1 MVINESPGL
10 NRTARLAGR
19 TTSRASKTAG
29 PRKKA
34 VEIAAIVSA
43 RRSKGPCSA
52 GRQQALHLPATA
64 TTRPAACPEPGLAF
78 VVAEPAG
85 PMLGLVHHAVVAAM
99 SFTVAPITG
108 PLDSRD
114 YSATDQQAH
123 QRGAN
128 YGSGPM
134 PHDGARPSS
143 HPRSPSLPLY
153 RGFVGGRLATR
164 LGSAGRAPFGGA
176 WLIRCAHHYLL
187 LLLLPSPH
195 LRTGNS
201 HDPLT
206 I

>member
-19 TTSRASKTAG
+19 TTSRASKTADR
-29 PRKKA
+29 PAKKA
-34 VEIAAIVSA
+34 VEIAVPAIVWP

-52 GRQQALHLPATA
+52 GRPQALHLPATA

-85 PMLGLVHHAVVAAM
+85 PMLGPVHHAVVAAM
-99 SFTVAPITG
+99 SITVAPITG

-114 YSATDQQAH
+114 YSAADQQAH

-134 PHDGARPSS
+134 PYDGARPSS
-143 HPRSPSLPLY
+143 HPRSASLPLY

-164 LGSAGRAPFGGA
+164 LGSAGRAPLGGA

-201 HDPLT
+201 T
-206 I
+206 IP